1 MALPQ
6 SELIFTEAE
15 YLAFERASEERHE
28 YLDGHIYLMAGESD
42 EHGDISMN
50 LSGILY
56 AQLRDKPCRARA
68 KDLKVRSGPRPHK
81 LRYPKGL
88 FSYPDLV
95 VICGEPQYLD
105 THRDVLINPQVI
117 IEVLSDSTEAFDRGE
132 KFRRYRAWLPTLTDY
147 IVVAQTR
154 PLIEHFA
161 RQENGQW
168 VIAASVAELS
178 DVVRID
184 SINCV
189 LRLDEVYERI
199 EFPPEEDEAE
209 LADNEQ

>member
-6 SELIFTEAE
+6 SELIFTEEE

-56 AQLRDKPCRARA
+56 AQLRGKPCRARA
-68 KDLKVRSGPRPHK
+68 KDLKVRSGPRP
-81 LRYPKGL
+81 RNPRFPGGL
-88 FSYPDLV
+88 YSYPDLV

-105 THRDVLINPQVI
+105 SHRDVLINPQVI

-132 KFRRYRAWLPTLTDY
+132 KFRRYRQWLPSLTDY
-147 IVVAQTR
+147 LVVAQNR

-161 RQENGQW
+161 RNAEGQW
-168 VIAASVAELS
+168 VIAASVTELT
-178 DVVRID
+178 DRVRIASVD
-184 SINCV
+184 CTLPLN
-189 LRLDEVYERI
+189 EVYDRI
-199 EFPPEEDEAE
+199 EFPPDEEAE
-209 LADNEQ
+209 AFENEE